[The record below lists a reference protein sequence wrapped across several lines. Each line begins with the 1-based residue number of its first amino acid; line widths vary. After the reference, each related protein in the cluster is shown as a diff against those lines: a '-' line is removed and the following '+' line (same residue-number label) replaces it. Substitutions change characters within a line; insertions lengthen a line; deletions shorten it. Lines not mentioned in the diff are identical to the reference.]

1 MAVTYAEQELIGGD
15 MGRKGEG
22 KAGGGRRRQGR
33 RREGRVPRVCP
44 THF

>member
-22 KAGGGRRRQGR
+22 KAGGGRRR
-33 RREGRVPRVCP
+33 EGRVPRVCP